1 MPDAVIIRPRRDNDL
16 PALADVLVRVHTVD
30 GYPVEGVTDP
40 GAWLHHP
47 HELQSW
53 TAEVAGQP
61 VGQITLAHATADDD
75 AARVW
80 HERTGG
86 NIGRLALPVRLFVD
100 PDHRSAGAG
109 RLLMRAA
116 AEHARSLNRS
126 VAFDVMK
133 KDRTAIRLYERMGA
147 IPIGDITHHHS
158 HGLNEPAVVY
168 IMPRLPAS
176 QSRRRGG
183 P

>member
-1 MPDAVIIRPRRDNDL
+1 MPNAVIIRPRRDDDL
-16 PALADVLVRVHTVD
+16 PALADVLVRVHTID
-30 GYPVEGVTDP
+30 GYPVEGVADP
-40 GAWLHHP
+40 RAWLHHP

-53 TAEVAGQP
+53 TTEAGGHP

-86 NIGRLALPVRLFVD
+86 DIGRPASLVRLFVD
-100 PDHRSAGAG
+100 PDHRGAGAG
-109 RLLMRAA
+109 QLLIRTA

-133 KDRTAIRLYERMGA
+133 KDRAAIRLYERMGA
-147 IPIGDITHHHS
+147 IPIGAITHHHS
-158 HGLNEPAVVY
+158 DGLSEPAVVY
-168 IMPRLPAS
+168 IAPTPN
-176 QSRRRGG
+176 G
-183 P
+183 

>member
-1 MPDAVIIRPRRDNDL
+1 MPNAVIIRPRRDNDL

-40 GAWLHHP
+40 AAWLHHP

-53 TAEVAGQP
+53 TAEVAGHP

-86 NIGRLALPVRLFVD
+86 DIGRLALPVRLFVD
-100 PDHRSAGAG
+100 PDHRGAGAG
-109 RLLMRAA
+109 RLLMRTA

-168 IMPRLPAS
+168 IAPTPT
-176 QSRRRGG
+176 G
-183 P
+183 